1 MWLLA
6 FVLFLGA
13 KWLTAWRALPA
24 GAGASLKRLLAY
36 TLLWPGMDA
45 RAFLGSGGVPRPP
58 DREWTLAGAKTL
70 FGVALIWLGA
80 PPLRATHPLLAGW
93 VAMVGIIFV
102 LHFGLFHL
110 LSLLWRARGVDAR
123 PIMQAPAVAASLSA
137 FWGGRW
143 NRAFTDLMHGNFLS
157 PLAKRLGPQ
166 RALFVIFLISGLLH
180 EIVISLPA
188 RGGYGL
194 PTAYF
199 VLQAFGLRFE
209 RSEKGR
215 RLGLGS
221 GWKGRCFVALVA
233 GAPAFWLFHPVF
245 IHNVILPMLSAI
257 GAT

>member
-1 MWLLA
+1 MWVLA
-6 FVLFLGA
+6 FALFLGA
-13 KWLTAWRALPA
+13 KWLTARRVLPA
-24 GAGASLKRLLAY
+24 GLGVRRSRLLAY
-36 TLLWPGMDA
+36 ALLWPGMDA
-45 RAFLGSGGVPRPP
+45 RAFFGMGVVPRPP
-58 DREWTLAGAKTL
+58 YREWTLAGAKTL
-70 FGVALIWLGA
+70 FGGALIWLGA

-110 LSLLWRARGVDAR
+110 LSLLWRACGINAR
-123 PIMQAPAVAASLSA
+123 PIMQSPGTAASLGA
-137 FWGGRW
+137 FWGGSW
-143 NRAFTDLMHGNFLS
+143 NRAFTDLMLSQFLK
-157 PLAKRLGPQ
+157 PLAKRLGAQ
-166 RALFVIFLISGLLH
+166 WALIAVFLISGLLH

-199 VLQAFGLRFE
+199 VLQAIGLLFE

-221 GWKGRCFVALVA
+221 GWKGWCFLALVA

-245 IHNVILPMLSAI
+245 IRNVILPMLSAI